1 MGQKLCFSLILLV
14 FIKYTISQEVLN
26 TAVSWW
32 MNTGINQKMEMDV
45 QQAKDFWTR
54 PTIRK
59 AATPL
64 TIWHLLLPF
73 IFLASALVLSMMT
86 FCIEKN
92 GRKIGH
98 NLRVWLR
105 LLTRARRVKNQHWA
119 MRIPHPEP

>member
-1 MGQKLCFSLILLV
+1 M
-14 FIKYTISQEVLN
+14 KYTIFQEVLN

-32 MNTGINQKMEMDV
+32 MNTGISQKMEMDV
-45 QQAKDFWTR
+45 KEDKDFWTR
-54 PTIRK
+54 PKIRK
-59 AATPL
+59 EATPL

-92 GRKIGH
+92 GRKIGR

-105 LLTRARRVKNQHWA
+105 LLKRVRHIKNQHWA
-119 MRIPHPEP
+119 LRVPHPEH

>member
-1 MGQKLCFSLILLV
+1 
-14 FIKYTISQEVLN
+14 
-26 TAVSWW
+26 
-32 MNTGINQKMEMDV
+32 MEMDV
-45 QQAKDFWTR
+45 QPDKHFWTR
-54 PTIRK
+54 PKIQE
-59 AATPL
+59 ADTPL

-105 LLTRARRVKNQHWA
+105 LLTRARHVKIQ
-119 MRIPHPEP
+119 PELGTVTVSPVMAVMVKSPVTKSSPVTSPVTKLSPVKHFHR

>member
-1 MGQKLCFSLILLV
+1 
-14 FIKYTISQEVLN
+14 
-26 TAVSWW
+26 
-32 MNTGINQKMEMDV
+32 MEMDV
-45 QQAKDFWTR
+45 GPDKNFWTR
-54 PTIRK
+54 PKIQE
-59 AATPL
+59 ADTPL

-105 LLTRARRVKNQHWA
+105 LLTRARRVKKKRARRVKKQHWA
-119 MRIPHPEP
+119 MRVPFPEP